1 MLKDLSKSELLKLI
15 NLYNDYVQEFFDDEV
30 HEGMIPVC
38 IEEFYN
44 NEYQEFYNDNEDT
57 DTNYYLRNK
66 FFQEFNMERL
76 ADELMDLCNQE
87 ELNKFIVQKFRE
99 NIDLK
104 EYRTIFDDLN
114 DEDFIDFMEY
124 LGFDYTIEEYNKL
137 CGFEEEN

>member
-44 NEYQEFYNDNEDT
+44 NEYQEFYNDSEDT

-87 ELNKFIVQKFRE
+87 ELNKFIIQKFRE

-137 CGFEEEN
+137 LD